1 MRIIIHRF
9 ILVLTFTVLSV
20 TTSFSRPKIGLV
32 LGGGG
37 AKGAAHIGVL
47 RVLEEVGLHVDYIA
61 GTSIG
66 SIVGGLYSVGYRSN
80 DIAAMFSEQKW
91 LKLFAG
97 EMVEGGRIEVLLDS
111 MLTAKLPIARDNDS
125 LSFDALPIPFRCV
138 AVELL
143 RMDEVV
149 LSKGNLSRS
158 IRASMAVPIALRSVE
173 IDGKRLVDG
182 GMLNNLPVDVVR
194 QMGAD
199 IVIAIDL
206 QQNKHRS
213 KDFSLKEQ
221 FGIGGILDWIVSRP
235 DWRRYNDNCA
245 DADIYINPNLDG
257 YDATSFSQIEIKD
270 MIEKGEKAAR
280 EQIKR
285 LRHPKKKRR

>member
-1 MRIIIHRF
+1 MFYNIFVAVMRIIIHRF

-20 TTSFSRPKIGLV
+20 TTSFARPKIGLV

-47 RVLEEVGLHVDYIA
+47 RVLEEVGIHVDYIA

-182 GMLNNLPVDVVR
+182 GMHN
-194 QMGAD
+194 
-199 IVIAIDL
+199 
-206 QQNKHRS
+206 
-213 KDFSLKEQ
+213 
-221 FGIGGILDWIVSRP
+221 
-235 DWRRYNDNCA
+235 
-245 DADIYINPNLDG
+245 IYG
-257 YDATSFSQIEIKD
+257 
-270 MIEKGEKAAR
+270 
-280 EQIKR
+280 
-285 LRHPKKKRR
+285 

>member
-20 TTSFSRPKIGLV
+20 TTSFARPKIGLV

-270 MIEKGEKAAR
+270 MIEKGEKAPR

>member
-20 TTSFSRPKIGLV
+20 TTSFARPKIGLV

-47 RVLEEVGLHVDYIA
+47 RVLEEVGVHVDYIA

>member
-20 TTSFSRPKIGLV
+20 TTSFARPKIGLV

-47 RVLEEVGLHVDYIA
+47 RVLEEVGVHVDYIA

-257 YDATSFSQIEIKD
+257 YDTTSFSQIEIKD

>member
-20 TTSFSRPKIGLV
+20 TTSFARPKIGLV

>member
-20 TTSFSRPKIGLV
+20 TTSFARPKIGLV

-47 RVLEEVGLHVDYIA
+47 RVLEEVGVHVDYIA

-66 SIVGGLYSVGYRSN
+66 SIVGGLYSVGYQSN